1 MFKVIFSLLVSVIV
15 DPDIFLITLHL
26 PECTTSFLLA
36 EKEAHIHYR
45 LYIGDAQCDAAL
57 MLHENMNA
65 QLALT
70 CPFNFSLS
78 LSLACTSLPQSRPL
92 ALFHAMFAAQT
103 LSSGAV
109 AVLSWNQ
116 WHQSLIKSSSACL
129 PRAGPTNHY
138 SFPVLLR
145 FPRISQHIVI
155 ANYERVTGSVWT
167 WLISLDYA
175 GSTCIFCLSHFCPGA
190 VKNECSQGLLMKA
203 ILEASVETVSA
214 RPITTQHRQGEVWE
228 WKGEG
233 DAMSSR
239 MGDEKKSV
247 YVCI

>member
-1 MFKVIFSLLVSVIV
+1 
-15 DPDIFLITLHL
+15 
-26 PECTTSFLLA
+26 
-36 EKEAHIHYR
+36 
-45 LYIGDAQCDAAL
+45 
-57 MLHENMNA
+57 ML
-65 QLALT
+65 
-70 CPFNFSLS
+70 FNFSLS
-78 LSLACTSLPQSRPL
+78 LSLTRTSLPQSWPL

-129 PRAGPTNHY
+129 PRAGQTNRH

-145 FPRISQHIVI
+145 FPRISRPTVI
-155 ANYERVTGSVWT
+155 ADYECVTEAYGS
-167 WLISLDYA
+167 IFLDYA

-190 VKNECSQGLLMKA
+190 MKNYCSQGLLMRA

-214 RPITTQHRQGEVWE
+214 RPITAQHWRGEVPE

-233 DAMSSR
+233 DAISSR
-239 MGDEKKSV
+239 MRDKEKIKKE
-247 YVCI
+247 CI